1 MSHTAPNRRL
11 LQVNQKLCD
20 ILGYASEE
28 MLGMTI
34 QEGTHPDDLDKDPEQ
49 ARRLL
54 AGEIET
60 YSMERRLFRKDGS
73 IVWINLTISMVRD
86 SAGEPSHFIAVCER
100 VSEKS

>member
-54 AGEIET
+54 AG
-60 YSMERRLFRKDGS
+60 R
-73 IVWINLTISMVRD
+73 
-86 SAGEPSHFIAVCER
+86 
-100 VSEKS
+100 